1 MLCRLSFDLLNFRAD
16 EKLLLGSNTY
26 TTSVT
31 TEITNV
37 KPIATEKADISQ
49 MY

>member
-1 MLCRLSFDLLNFRAD
+1 MLYCLSFELLNFRAD
-16 EKLLLGSNTY
+16 EKLLLGSNIYATN
-26 TTSVT
+26 VT
-31 TEITNV
+31 QKITNV